1 MINMMAAG
9 PATTLIEMQPLGQ
22 QQQQP
27 TTGATSNKSS
37 PARSQRRARPTDLA
51 SFDSSDTWASC
62 NPFPSITDLAGWS
75 PQSGTGPAERDTS
88 ELYVKPLEMGKQQQ
102 QQQQQHY
109 GTVDETSSLLYQ
121 QINEQPDDDSP
132 VKQPSSSNKPRP
144 RFKEAFSS
152 DDEDSSSC
160 YRSPA
165 KIPMVSSST
174 SSSKNKET
182 SAGKS
187 GGGGGLVSS
196 VNKKFRQKST
206 SSGGSSGGKPSF
218 LTGKGIASAT
228 RFLNYRF
235 HSLQSAGKE
244 TKFIFFHP
252 HLSGIE
258 IFLWGKTFPDN
269 RGRAS
274 PDRKKSILKRSSDT
288 TGGGGG
294 GSTSVGSTSA
304 GALSDHTD
312 TEMEKLIGGGG
323 MDERGGATASE
334 SGSEPFSPVVAQ
346 RSSRARMTDGLLGGN
361 KTGRKPSRP
370 SGTPDSIGGHISI
383 NMGGGTNMT
392 TSCALEDWPF
402 ADYSPTDEAITSA
415 SAGGGHPSA
424 T

>member
-1 MINMMAAG
+1 V
-9 PATTLIEMQPLGQ
+9 Q
-22 QQQQP
+22 
-27 TTGATSNKSS
+27 
-37 PARSQRRARPTDLA
+37 
-51 SFDSSDTWASC
+51 
-62 NPFPSITDLAGWS
+62 
-75 PQSGTGPAERDTS
+75 
-88 ELYVKPLEMGKQQQ
+88 VKKQ
-102 QQQQQHY
+102 
-109 GTVDETSSLLYQ
+109 
-121 QINEQPDDDSP
+121 N
-132 VKQPSSSNKPRP
+132 N
-144 RFKEAFSS
+144 
-152 DDEDSSSC
+152 
-160 YRSPA
+160 
-165 KIPMVSSST
+165 
-174 SSSKNKET
+174 
-182 SAGKS
+182 
-187 GGGGGLVSS
+187 
-196 VNKKFRQKST
+196 
-206 SSGGSSGGKPSF
+206 
-218 LTGKGIASAT
+218 
-228 RFLNYRF
+228 
-235 HSLQSAGKE
+235 
-244 TKFIFFHP
+244 FFHP

-258 IFLWGKTFPDN
+258 IFLLAKTFPDN